1 MILERVEHPRW
12 LSNTWIAAAAE
23 GGAGVIV
30 DAGGPAAPV
39 LDLVRRRRLRIT
51 HLLLTHH
58 HGDHVAER
66 EALVAA
72 TGAHVAAHPLEAA
85 RMGGVDREVGDRDV
99 VAAGPLR
106 VEAMHIPG
114 HTDGQTAWLVA
125 DVSGQGSPAVCFT
138 GDTLFRGAI
147 GSTTAPGHTDF
158 ADLKRSLL
166 ERLLSLP
173 DDVQVAPGHSEPT
186 SIGEERA
193 ANPFLRV
200 LLGVDVEGTGTG
212 RFDGVTVRVIVEARD
227 YDGGTKAWIRFPD
240 GRDMTIPGSRLSA
253 RRSAAERA

>member
-23 GGAGVIV
+23 GGAGLIV

-39 LDLVRRRRLRIT
+39 LELVRQKRLRIT

-72 TGAHVAAHPLEAA
+72 TGAQVLAHPLEAA
-85 RMGGVDREVGDRDV
+85 RLGGVDREVGDRDI

-114 HTDGQTAWLVA
+114 HTDGQTAWLVS
-125 DVSGQGSPAVCFT
+125 DVNGGDAAVCFT

-158 ADLKRSLL
+158 RDLKRSLV

-173 DDVQVAPGHSEPT
+173 DGVRVAPGHSGPT

-193 ANPFLRV
+193 SNPFLRV
-200 LLGVDVEGTGTG
+200 LLGADAEGTGTG

-240 GRDMTIPGSRLSA
+240 GRDATIPGSRLSA
-253 RRSAAERA
+253 RVSAAERA

>member
-23 GGAGVIV
+23 GGAGVLV

-39 LDLVRRRRLRIT
+39 LDLVRQKRLRIT
-51 HLLLTHH
+51 HILLTHH

-66 EALVAA
+66 ASLAAA
-72 TGAHVAAHPLEAA
+72 TGAEVVAHPLEAA
-85 RMGGVDREVGDRDV
+85 RLGGVDREVGDRDV

-114 HTDGQTAWLVA
+114 HTDGQTAWLLTGENRA
-125 DVSGQGSPAVCFT
+125 GAPAVCFT

-158 ADLKRSLL
+158 QDLKRSLV
-166 ERLLSLP
+166 ERLLALP
-173 DDVQVAPGHSEPT
+173 DEVRVAPGHSEPT

-200 LLGVDVEGTGTG
+200 LLGADAEGEGRG
-212 RFDGVTVRVIVEARD
+212 RFDGVDVRVIVEARD
-227 YDGGTKAWIRFPD
+227 YDGGTKAWIRFRD
-240 GRDMTIPGSRLSA
+240 GRDATVPGSRLSA
-253 RRSAAERA
+253 RRSAEERA